1 MGVANGREWWR
12 VAAVSSNGREEGGGR
27 RWWRDAGEKG
37 AGRNGREG
45 RASRVNCRGGRKDQI
60 KIKRIVK
67 NV

>member
-1 MGVANGREWWR
+1 M
-12 VAAVSSNGREEGGGR
+12 SSNGREEGGGR

-37 AGRNGREG
+37 AGRNGGREG

>member
-1 MGVANGREWWR
+1 MVGKKVE
-12 VAAVSSNGREEGGGR
+12 EEGGGETR
-27 RWWRDAGEKG
+27 EKG